1 MLKSKQTVKN
11 VKKSLPC
18 PCLAFDLLRS
28 FRSLEVTALV
38 SGWLSISWTSGEGV
52 DDLLAAA
59 AEAKNWQ
66 TDNAAD
72 SNSSTLNKAFRGEG

>member
-1 MLKSKQTVKN
+1 M
-11 VKKSLPC
+11 
-18 PCLAFDLLRS
+18 
-28 FRSLEVTALV
+28 TALV

-72 SNSSTLNKAFRGEG
+72 SNSSTLNKAFKGEGCVALLSSLWSNEASFFSSSEKRKTRLKL